1 MFEEETFAI
10 ADITYGAPVV
20 DSIAVATEYAF
31 VANDLVSTPV
41 VDTTDTLFQQLL
53 TPDKI
58 TAGTP
63 VVDSGTLTFFYDFD
77 ATEITLGAPSVDSI
91 ALTQFFN
98 FNADDITATPV
109 VDTLPFFQTHIL
121 AGDEITAGVP
131 TLPVRFLW
139 DYQETVPKTWTK
151 VSDITDVWTVVQDAA

>member
-10 ADITYGAPVV
+10 ADITLGNPTV
-20 DSIAVATEYAF
+20 DSIAVSVEYNLATG
-31 VANDLVSTPV
+31 DLTSTPT
-41 VDTTDTLFQQLL
+41 VDSIVTLFQQLL
-53 TPDKI
+53 TPDEI

-91 ALTQFFN
+91 AFTQFFN
-98 FNADDITATPV
+98 FNADDITANPIM
-109 VDTLPFFQTHIL
+109 DTLPFFQTHIL

-139 DYQETVPKTWTK
+139 DYQEPVDKTWTE
-151 VSDITDVWTVVQDAA
+151 VSDITDIWTVVQDAA